1 VHNSKDGSATQTG
14 RKCASKSAAPKIKP
28 SRGAEQTQNITD
40 IFKNTIDIST
50 NSIDISTNLNDILS
64 LFGTFG
70 KFEVRA
76 AACQSADKVKTKGGT
91 ADSKGWNICAQEG
104 FV

>member
-1 VHNSKDGSATQTG
+1 MQTG
-14 RKCASKSAAPKIKP
+14 RKPTSGWAAPKIKP

-40 IFKNTIDIST
+40 ICRNINGICKNINGIFK
-50 NSIDISTNLNDILS
+50 NLNDILS

-70 KFEVRA
+70 KFEAQA
-76 AACQSADKVKTKGGT
+76 AACQSADKVTTKGGT